1 MVSGEGPVGQRLL
14 AISCIAS
21 QVDSAADIVVSG
33 EVKGGSGI
41 ISRWVGDVGGE
52 LLYEAEEED

>member
-1 MVSGEGPVGQRLL
+1 MEKGENKRVVSGEGPVGQRLL

-33 EVKGGSGI
+33 EVKGGGGI
-41 ISRWVGDVGGE
+41 ISR
-52 LLYEAEEED
+52 